1 MLKAYLD
8 TNIYFISREYPKTN
22 SRIAIN
28 AAINEQYM
36 VVQSDYLYEEI
47 LTLFKRKY
55 NKNIAGYQRNLMLS
69 LPLKIIIKSQEWSVI
84 ANKYRNKIIDFDDL
98 PHICSYFVGKSD
110 FFITVNRRLT
120 QMEIKE
126 EVNFIT
132 PKKFVEKLGLNS
144 LNTQN
149 EI

>member
-1 MLKAYLD
+1 MLRAYLD
-8 TNIYFISREYPKTN
+8 TNIYYISRKYPKTN
-22 SRIAIN
+22 SRLTLN
-28 AAINEQYM
+28 AAINEQYL

-47 LTLFKRKY
+47 LTLFKRKF

-69 LPLKIIIKSQEWSVI
+69 LPLKIIINSQDWLVI
-84 ANKYRNKIIDFDDL
+84 ANKYKNKITDLDDL
-98 PHICSYFVGKSD
+98 PHVCSYFVGKCD

-132 PKKFVEKLGLNS
+132 PKRFVEKLGLNS
-144 LNTQN
+144 LNTQK